1 MKIIKRLIHSYWIM
15 YGLPFSIIIIS
26 LIYIIVSSPESIIS
40 AGSLPVLLLTLLLI
54 FIGVLT
60 EDSIETCTFTVGMIA
75 TIFSLIQ
82 IVGAIALDENPLFP
96 ICLLTIGML
105 SIIIP
110 NLHLNEYKP
119 LSWGLKDDSKAID
132 TRLFERLKS
141 NTKKIEKFI
150 KTYDNSKFFIEN
162 NCTKLRKA
170 EYNMISA
177 IERESITNTN
187 KTEIE
192 KVKVSILKA
201 NYSRLLQLKDI
212 YQLNGAETEFN
223 DDSKSSGLIK
233 ALSIYQAI
241 TNDINNFIDF
251 VDNEEIKMIKLQKDE
266 EIDENKRLLQNS
278 IDLL

>member
-1 MKIIKRLIHSYWIM
+1 M